1 MDNTIGK
8 GSKNYHKNNSCMNK
22 KHNVLMA
29 GLLSI
34 SILIA
39 RKYKSNPGAKSKG
52 LAYAKLLLNKC
63 SLLSPKI
70 I

>member
-8 GSKNYHKNNSCMNK
+8 GSKNYHKNNAGMNK
-22 KHNVLMA
+22 KHNVLLA

-34 SILIA
+34 LTLIA
-39 RKYKSNPGAKSKG
+39 RNYKSNPGAKSKG

-63 SLLSPKI
+63 SLLFPKI